1 MKNSLKL
8 IVLLAMV
15 ATGLAVSNA
24 RAQSPLKAG
33 DRVVF
38 LGDSITEQRVHT
50 RYVMN
55 YFTLRYPGLDVT
67 FRNAGWGGD
76 SAPGGL
82 GRLQRDVLSQKP
94 TVVTICFGMNDGGY
108 TSFDQARS
116 DWFMKGMTGLVAEL
130 KKANVRVIL
139 LGPGC
144 VDPDRR
150 HDPAGVDYN
159 DTLGKYSKAC
169 KELAEKEKVDY
180 IDLHDLMIDVQTK
193 AKAKDPKY
201 TMIPDSV
208 HPSDPGQLVMAYAM
222 LKALGCK
229 DQASALEIDAAGS
242 KATPD
247 RCKVDDLKVAD
258 GSVTFTRTD
267 DALPASYDP
276 DAASILDFLSFT
288 QDFNQ
293 YNFKVTG
300 LKAGKWKLNVEGTDV
315 GTFSEKDLAAG
326 VNLATL
332 PGPWQKLGEQVNAAS
347 RHQEDVYFYAW
358 RALAVS
364 NIPAPEALKADVEA
378 LSKKAYALADDAEAA
393 RLKVV
398 PKERAWK
405 WTLTLVP

>member
-1 MKNSLKL
+1 MKNSVKKL
-8 IVLLAMV
+8 MLFVVAALGLLAP
-15 ATGLAVSNA
+15 LA
-24 RAQSPLKAG
+24 QGECPLKPG
-33 DRVVF
+33 DRVLF
-38 LGDSITEQRVHT
+38 LGDSITEQKIHT

-55 YFTLRYPGLDVT
+55 YFTLRYPGMDVT
-67 FRNAGWGGD
+67 FRNAGVSGD
-76 SAPGGL
+76 TALGGL

-94 TVVTICFGMNDGGY
+94 TIVTICFGMNDGGY
-108 TSFDQARS
+108 SAFDQGRY
-116 DWFMKGMTGLVAEL
+116 DNFMKGMTGLVTEL

-144 VDPDRR
+144 VDPDQR
-150 HDPAGVDYN
+150 PSLKEQNYN
-159 DTLGKYSKAC
+159 DTLSRYSKGC
-169 KELAEKEKVDY
+169 KELAEKEKVEY
-180 IDLHDLMIDVQTK
+180 IDLHDMMIDAQTK

-208 HPSDPGQLVMAYAM
+208 HPGDPGQAVMAYAI

-229 DQASALEIDAAGS
+229 DQASGLEIDAAGS

-267 DALPASYDP
+267 EALPTAMDP
-276 DAASILDFLSFT
+276 DAASSLEFFPFT
-288 QDFNQ
+288 QDLNQ

-300 LKAGKWKLNVEGTDV
+300 LKAGKWKLAAEGIDV

-326 VNLATL
+326 INLATL

-347 RHQEDVYFYAW
+347 RAQEDVYFTYW
-358 RALAVS
+358 RQVSLIGVPDEAKPELDALQKKMGVM
-364 NIPAPEALKADVEA
+364 VE
-378 LSKKAYALADDAEAA
+378 KAEAA

-398 PKERAWK
+398 PTDRAWK
-405 WTLTLVP
+405 WTMTLVP

>member
-1 MKNSLKL
+1 MKNALKL
-8 IVLLAMV
+8 LVAMAVV
-15 ATGLAVSNA
+15 ATGLAVSSA
-24 RAQSPLKAG
+24 RAEAPLKAG

-38 LGDSITEQRVHT
+38 LGDSITEQRIHT

-76 SAPGGL
+76 TAPGGL

-108 TSFDQARS
+108 SAFDQGRY
-116 DWFMKGMTGLVAEL
+116 DNFMKGMTGLVAEL

-144 VDPDRR
+144 VDNDRR
-150 HDPAGVDYN
+150 GPGANYN
-159 DTLGKYSKAC
+159 DTLGKYSAGC
-169 KELAEKEKVDY
+169 KELADKEKVDY
-180 IDLHDLMIDVQTK
+180 ICLHDIMLDVQTK

-208 HPSDPGQLVMAYAM
+208 HPCDPGQAVMAYAM

-229 DQASALEIDAAGS
+229 DQASGLEIDAAAS
-242 KATPD
+242 KPTPD

-258 GSVTFTRTD
+258 NSVTFTRTD
-267 DALPASYDP
+267 EALPTAMDP
-276 DAASILDFLSFT
+276 DAASSLEFFPFT
-288 QDFNQ
+288 QDLNQ
-293 YNFKVTG
+293 YNFKVAG
-300 LKAGKWKLNVEGTDV
+300 LKAGKWKLAVEGIDV

-326 VNLATL
+326 MNLATL

-347 RHQEDVYFYAW
+347 RNQEDVYFTYW
-358 RALAVS
+358 RQVS
-364 NIPAPEALKADVEA
+364 MIGVPEEAKPELEALQ
-378 LSKKAYALADDAEAA
+378 KKMAEMVDKAEAA

>member
-1 MKNSLKL
+1 MKNTSVSKL
-8 IVLLAMV
+8 VVALAIVV
-15 ATGLAVSNA
+15 IGLAVSGA
-24 RAQSPLKAG
+24 RAQTPLKAG

-38 LGDSITEQRVHT
+38 LGDSITEQRIHT

-55 YFTLRYPGLDVT
+55 YFTLRYPGVDVT

-108 TSFDQARS
+108 SAFNQGGFDN
-116 DWFMKGMTGLVAEL
+116 FMRGMTGLVAEL

-144 VDPDRR
+144 VDPDQQPRLKEQN
-150 HDPAGVDYN
+150 YN
-159 DTLGKYSKAC
+159 DTLGKYSQGC
-169 KELAEKEKVDY
+169 KDLAEKEKVEY
-180 IDLHDLMIDVQTK
+180 LDLHDLMLDVQTK
-193 AKAKDPKY
+193 AKAKNPKF

-208 HPSDPGQLVMAYAM
+208 HPSNPGQAVMAYAI

-229 DQASALEIDAAGS
+229 DQASGLEIDAANS
-242 KATPD
+242 KSTPD

-267 DALPASYDP
+267 EALPTAMDP
-276 DAASILDFLSFT
+276 DAALSLEFFPFT
-288 QDFNQ
+288 QDLNQ

-300 LKAGKWKLNVEGTDV
+300 LKAGKWKLAVEGIDV

-332 PGPWQKLGEQVNAAS
+332 PGPWQKLGELVNAAS
-347 RHQEDVYFYAW
+347 RNQEDVYFTYW
-358 RALAVS
+358 RQVS
-364 NIPAPEALKADVEA
+364 MMNVPAEAKTELEALQ
-378 LSKKAYALADDAEAA
+378 KKMAEMVDKAEAA

-398 PKERAWK
+398 PTERAWK

>member
-1 MKNSLKL
+1 MKRSLIK
-8 IVLLAMV
+8 
-15 ATGLAVSNA
+15 LAVLVVFVASA
-24 RAQSPLKAG
+24 VVGTAQSRAQSPLKAG
-33 DRVVF
+33 DRLVF
-38 LGDSITEQRVHT
+38 LGDSITEQKVHT

-67 FRNAGWGGD
+67 FRNAGVSGD
-76 SAPGGL
+76 TAPGGL
-82 GRLQRDVLSQKP
+82 GRLQRDVLGLKP

-108 TSFDQARS
+108 SAFDQGRY
-116 DWFMKGMTGLVAEL
+116 DNFMKGMTGLVAEL
-130 KKANVRVIL
+130 KKANARVIL

-150 HDPAGVDYN
+150 PPLKEQNYN
-159 DTLGKYSKAC
+159 DTLSKYSKGC

-180 IDLHDLMIDVQTK
+180 FDLHDLMIDVQTK
-193 AKAKDPKY
+193 AKAKDPKF
-201 TMIPDSV
+201 TMIGDSV
-208 HPSDPGQLVMAYAM
+208 HPDPSGQAVMAYAI

-229 DQASALEIDAAGS
+229 DQASGLEIDAAAS

-258 GSVTFTRTD
+258 GSITFTRSD
-267 DALPASYDP
+267 EALPTAMDAG
-276 DAASILDFLSFT
+276 AASTLEFFPFT
-288 QDFNQ
+288 QDLNQ

-300 LKAGKWKLNVEGTDV
+300 LKAGKWKLAVEGIDV

-332 PGPWQKLGEQVNAAS
+332 PGPWQKLGEQVNQAS
-347 RHQEDVYFYAW
+347 ANQENVYFTYW
-358 RALAVS
+358 RQVS
-364 NIPAPEALKADVEA
+364 LLPVPDDAKPELEALK
-378 LSKKAYALADDAEAA
+378 KKMAVGVDKAEAA

-398 PKERAWK
+398 PADRAWK

>member
-1 MKNSLKL
+1 
-8 IVLLAMV
+8 MV
-15 ATGLAVSNA
+15 AMAVVAIGLAVSSA
-24 RAQSPLKAG
+24 RAQAPLKAG

-38 LGDSITEQRVHT
+38 LGDSITEQRIHT

-55 YFTLRYPGLDVT
+55 YFTLRYPGVDIT
-67 FRNAGWGGD
+67 FRNAGIGGD
-76 SAPGGL
+76 SAGGGL

-108 TSFDQARS
+108 RAFTQQGF

-144 VDPDRR
+144 IDPDQ
-150 HDPAGVDYN
+150 AANLKEQNYN
-159 DTLGKYSKAC
+159 DTLGRYSKGC
-169 KELAEKEKVDY
+169 KELAEKEKVEY
-180 IDLHDLMIDVQTK
+180 IDLYDLMLDVQAK

-201 TMIPDSV
+201 TMIPGAV
-208 HPSDPGQLVMAYAM
+208 HPNEPGQLVMAYAI

-229 DQASALEIDAAGS
+229 DQASGLEIDAAGS

-247 RCKVDDLKVAD
+247 RCKVDDLKVAAD
-258 GSVTFTRTD
+258 SITFTRTD
-267 DALPASYDP
+267 EALPTALDP
-276 DAASILDFLSFT
+276 AASSILEFLPFE
-288 QDFNQ
+288 QDLNQ
-293 YNFKVTG
+293 YNFKVAG
-300 LKAGKWKLNVEGTDV
+300 LKAGKWKLAVEGIDV

-332 PGPWQKLGEQVNAAS
+332 SGPWQKLGELVNAAS

-364 NIPAPEALKADVEA
+364 YIPVPDPLKADVEA
-378 LSKKAYALADDAEAA
+378 LTKKAFALVDEAEAA
-393 RLKVV
+393 RLKLV
-398 PKERAWK
+398 PKDLAWK